1 MNGNTPDDQL
11 IVRVTASS
19 LSAPDGSAPT
29 RAREGQASTPTLDD
43 ILWDRDGVSYKDMQE
58 SGAITDPQV
67 VAALVPEGIRNAAL
81 WCLFEADPAV
91 GSAVVYGTLMIRG
104 TQYFLDA
111 LDEASEMI
119 AWSESAAA
127 PETHLLIHAIDRAL
141 ASRDLSELE
150 QECLPEYLSRY
161 RAIRDARSSEPETR
175 LRESIEDRFP
185 AFARRREAIDII
197 HRSASAGSVPGSL
210 FFDDT
215 APTVDNYLKAVFG
228 ALIIRADS
236 PMQQA
241 ALELLRRL
249 DPTLHGMFQFGLQR
263 QYLSNRGPT
272 RLRLDDL
279 RRHGHDGPGG

>member
-1 MNGNTPDDQL
+1 MNGHTPDDHS
-11 IVRVTASS
+11 IVQPTASS
-19 LSAPDGSAPT
+19 PPAPDGSAPPRT
-29 RAREGQASTPTLDD
+29 GKGQTSTPSLDD
-43 ILWDRDGVSYKDMQE
+43 ILWDRDGVSSKDMQE

-67 VAALVPEGIRNAAL
+67 VAALVPEGVRDAAL
-81 WCLFEADPAV
+81 WCLFEADPAI

-111 LDEASEMI
+111 LDEAAEMI
-119 AWSESAAA
+119 VCSDSATT
-127 PETHLLIHAIDRAL
+127 PQTHLLIHAIDRAL

-185 AFARRREAIDII
+185 PFARRREAIDII
-197 HRSASAGSVPGSL
+197 HRSASAGSTPGSL

-228 ALIIRADS
+228 SLTRADS
-236 PMQQA
+236 PMQKA
-241 ALELLRRL
+241 ALDFLRRL
-249 DPTLHGMFQFGLQR
+249 DPTLHGLLQFGLQR
-263 QYLSNRGPT
+263 HYLSNRGPT

-279 RRHGHDGPGG
+279 RRHGDDTAGG